1 MKKYIYFLIPVYAL
15 YIFGMF
21 YVMLPPL
28 NWHAPDFWKF
38 LAFSAGPLLVLLIV
52 FSFTKRQIDSFQN
65 WRATFHN
72 KNVVNLTSEQ
82 KRWGTICKVS
92 ILALIFV
99 IVFPSAATLVTSR
112 IFHAKAFS
120 QRIEPKDVEFSEVPQ
135 VDFKKTPIIDRDSS
149 IRLGDKVMGNMTEW
163 VSQFDVSNE
172 YTQISYKDSV
182 YRVTPLTYNG
192 FIKFFKNKSGGVPAY
207 ITVDSTS
214 GKTQLVKLKDLGL
227 DGMKYVPSAYFND
240 NLSRHLRFQYPT
252 EIFGEPSFEI
262 DEEGRPWYICTTYTY
277 TGVGNKKSVTG
288 AVFLDPITG
297 KSEKYDT
304 KHIPS
309 WADRIYPE
317 SLVVEE
323 LDDNGSLKK
332 GFWNSQ
338 FGQTGVIVTS
348 EGYNYLEK
356 NGDIWLYSGLTS
368 ANADES
374 NLGFVLVNLRTHE
387 AMKIATAGANEKSA
401 MKSAQSEVK
410 NYGYQSTFPLLI
422 NIKGNP
428 VYLMSLKD
436 NGLIKMY
443 ATVSAVDYQKVATVY
458 TDEGL
463 DALFKKTL
471 NLLGSGS
478 EDTISKESLKT
489 ADITVAGV
497 EKINMDGNTIYYI
510 QSDKG
515 DVYKISFTTKYEN
528 QLVFLKAGDK
538 LNISYIDAEGIKT
551 IKEIK

>member
-28 NWHAPDFWKF
+28 NWHAPAFWKF
-38 LAFSAGPLLVLLIV
+38 LALSVGPLLVLLIV

-65 WRATFHN
+65 WRSTFHN
-72 KNVVNLTSEQ
+72 KNVVNLSREQ
-82 KRWGTICKVS
+82 KRWGTICKAS

-99 IVFPSAATLVTSR
+99 VVFPSAATLVTSR

-120 QRIEPKDVEFSEVPQ
+120 QRIEPKDVDFSEVPQ

-192 FIKFFKNKSGGVPAY
+192 FIKYFKNKSGGVPAY

-227 DGMKYVPSAYFND
+227 DGMKYVPSAYFNN

-262 DEEGRPWYICTTYTY
+262 DEEGKPWYICTTYTY
-277 TGVGNKKSVTG
+277 SGVGNKKRVSG

-297 KSEKYDT
+297 DSTKYDT

-338 FGQTGVIVTS
+338 FGQSGVIVTS

-478 EDTISKESLKT
+478 EDTISKDSLIT

-497 EKINMDGNTIYYI
+497 EKVNVDGNTMYYI
-510 QSDKG
+510 QSEKG
-515 DVYKISFTTKYEN
+515 DIYKIGFTTKYEN
-528 QLVFLKAGDK
+528 QLVFLKNGAK
-538 LNISYIDAEGIKT
+538 LKISYIDAEGIKT
-551 IKEIK
+551 IKELK

>member
-28 NWHAPDFWKF
+28 NWHAPAFWKF
-38 LAFSAGPLLVLLIV
+38 LALSVGPLLVLLIV

-65 WRATFHN
+65 WRSTFHN
-72 KNVVNLTSEQ
+72 KNVVNLSREQ
-82 KRWGTICKVS
+82 KCWGTICKAS

-99 IVFPSAATLVTSR
+99 VVFPSAATLVTSR

-120 QRIEPKDVEFSEVPQ
+120 QRIEPKDVDFSEVPQ

-192 FIKFFKNKSGGVPAY
+192 FIKYFKNKSGGVPAY

-227 DGMKYVPSAYFND
+227 DGMKYVPSAYFNN

-262 DEEGRPWYICTTYTY
+262 DEEGKPWYICTTYTY
-277 TGVGNKKSVTG
+277 SGVGNKKRVSG

-297 KSEKYDT
+297 DSTKYDT

-338 FGQTGVIVTS
+338 FGQSGVIVTS

-478 EDTISKESLKT
+478 EDTISKDSLKT

-497 EKINMDGNTIYYI
+497 EKVNVDGNTMYYI
-510 QSDKG
+510 QSEKG
-515 DVYKISFTTKYEN
+515 DIYKIGFTTKYEN
-528 QLVFLKAGDK
+528 QLVFLKNGAK
-538 LNISYIDAEGIKT
+538 LKISYIDAEGIKT
-551 IKEIK
+551 IKELK

>member
-28 NWHAPDFWKF
+28 NWHAPAFWKF
-38 LAFSAGPLLVLLIV
+38 LALSVGPLLVLLIV

-65 WRATFHN
+65 WRSTLHN
-72 KNVVNLTSEQ
+72 KNVVNLSREQ
-82 KRWGTICKVS
+82 KRWGTICKAS

-99 IVFPSAATLVTSR
+99 VVFPSAATLVTSR

-120 QRIEPKDVEFSEVPQ
+120 QRIEPKDVDFSEVPQ

-192 FIKFFKNKSGGVPAY
+192 FIKYFKNKSGGVPAY

-227 DGMKYVPSAYFND
+227 DGMKYVPSAYFNN

-262 DEEGRPWYICTTYTY
+262 DEEGKPWYICTTYTY
-277 TGVGNKKSVTG
+277 SGVGNKKRVSG
-288 AVFLDPITG
+288 AVFLNPITG
-297 KSEKYDT
+297 DSTKYDT

-338 FGQTGVIVTS
+338 FGQSGVIVTS

-478 EDTISKESLKT
+478 EDTISKDSLIT

-497 EKINMDGNTIYYI
+497 EKVNVDGNTMYYI
-510 QSDKG
+510 QSEKG
-515 DVYKISFTTKYEN
+515 DIYKIGFTTKYEN
-528 QLVFLKAGDK
+528 QLVFLKNGAK
-538 LNISYIDAEGIKT
+538 LKISYIDAEGIKT
-551 IKEIK
+551 IKELK

>member
-28 NWHAPDFWKF
+28 NWHAPAFWKF
-38 LAFSAGPLLVLLIV
+38 LALSAGPLLVLLIV

-65 WRATFHN
+65 WRSSFHN
-72 KNVVNLTSEQ
+72 KNAVNRTSEQ
-82 KRWGTICKVS
+82 KRWGTICKAS
-92 ILALIFV
+92 ILALMFV
-99 IVFPSAATLVTSR
+99 VVFPSAATLVTSR

-192 FIKFFKNKSGGVPAY
+192 FIKYFKNKSGGVPAY

-214 GKTQLVKLKDLGL
+214 GKTKLVKLKDLGM
-227 DGMKYVPSAYFND
+227 DGMKYVPSAYFNE

-277 TGVGNKKSVTG
+277 SGVGNKKRVTG

-478 EDTISKESLKT
+478 EDSISKESLKT
-489 ADITVAGV
+489 EDITVAGV

-510 QSDKG
+510 QSEKG
-515 DVYKISFTTKYEN
+515 DIYKISFTTKYEN
-528 QLVFLKAGDK
+528 QLVFLKSGDK
-538 LNISYIDAEGIKT
+538 LSISYIDAEGIKT
-551 IKEIK
+551 IKELK

>member
-28 NWHAPDFWKF
+28 NWHAPAFWKF
-38 LAFSAGPLLVLLIV
+38 LALSVGPLLVLLIV

-65 WRATFHN
+65 WRSTFHN
-72 KNVVNLTSEQ
+72 KNVVNLSREQ
-82 KRWGTICKVS
+82 KRWGTICKASALV
-92 ILALIFV
+92 LIFV
-99 IVFPSAATLVTSR
+99 VVFPSAATLVTSR

-120 QRIEPKDVEFSEVPQ
+120 QRIEPKDVDFSEVPQ

-192 FIKFFKNKSGGVPAY
+192 FIKYFKNKSGGVPAY

-227 DGMKYVPSAYFND
+227 DGMKYVPSAYFNN

-262 DEEGRPWYICTTYTY
+262 DEEGKPWYICTTYTY
-277 TGVGNKKSVTG
+277 SGVGNKKRVNG

-297 KSEKYDT
+297 NSTKYDT

-338 FGQTGVIVTS
+338 FGQSGVIVTS

-478 EDTISKESLKT
+478 EDNISKDSLKT

-497 EKINMDGNTIYYI
+497 EKVNVDGNTMYYI
-510 QSDKG
+510 QSEKG
-515 DVYKISFTTKYEN
+515 DIYKIGFTTKYEN
-528 QLVFLKAGDK
+528 QLVFLKNGAK
-538 LNISYIDAEGIKT
+538 LKISYIDAEGIKT
-551 IKEIK
+551 IKELK

>member
-28 NWHAPDFWKF
+28 NWHAPAFWKF
-38 LAFSAGPLLVLLIV
+38 LALSVGPLLVLLIV

-65 WRATFHN
+65 WRSTFHN
-72 KNVVNLTSEQ
+72 KNVVNLSREQ
-82 KRWGTICKVS
+82 KRWGTICKAS

-99 IVFPSAATLVTSR
+99 VVFPSAATLVTSR

-120 QRIEPKDVEFSEVPQ
+120 QRIEPKDVDFSEVPQ

-192 FIKFFKNKSGGVPAY
+192 FIKYFKNKSGGVPAY

-227 DGMKYVPSAYFND
+227 DGMKYVPSAYFNN

-262 DEEGRPWYICTTYTY
+262 DEEGKPWYICTTYTY
-277 TGVGNKKSVTG
+277 SGVGNKKRVNG

-297 KSEKYDT
+297 DSTKYDT

-338 FGQTGVIVTS
+338 FGQSGVIVTS

-478 EDTISKESLKT
+478 EDTISKDSLKT

-497 EKINMDGNTIYYI
+497 EKVNVDGNTMYYI
-510 QSDKG
+510 QSEKG
-515 DVYKISFTTKYEN
+515 DIYKIGFTTKYEN
-528 QLVFLKAGDK
+528 QLVFLKNGAK
-538 LNISYIDAEGIKT
+538 LKISYIDAEGIKT
-551 IKEIK
+551 IKELK

>member
-28 NWHAPDFWKF
+28 NWHAPAFWKF
-38 LAFSAGPLLVLLIV
+38 LALSAGPLLVLLIV

-65 WRATFHN
+65 WRSSFHN
-72 KNVVNLTSEQ
+72 KNVVNMTSEQ
-82 KRWGTICKVS
+82 KRWGTICKIS
-92 ILALIFV
+92 ILALMFV
-99 IVFPSAATLVTSR
+99 VVFPSAATLVTSR

-192 FIKFFKNKSGGVPAY
+192 FIKYFKNKSGGVPAY

-214 GKTQLVKLKDLGL
+214 GKTQLVKLKDLGM
-227 DGMKYVPSAYFND
+227 DGMKYVPSAYFNE

-277 TGVGNKKSVTG
+277 SGVGNKKRVTG

-478 EDTISKESLKT
+478 EDSISKESLKT
-489 ADITVAGV
+489 EDITVAGV

-510 QSDKG
+510 QSEKG
-515 DVYKISFTTKYEN
+515 DIYKISFTTKYEN
-528 QLVFLKAGDK
+528 QLVFLKSGDK
-538 LNISYIDAEGIKT
+538 LSISYIDAEGIKT
-551 IKEIK
+551 IKELK

>member
-28 NWHAPDFWKF
+28 NWHAPAFWKF
-38 LAFSAGPLLVLLIV
+38 LALSVGPLLVLLIV

-65 WRATFHN
+65 WRSTFHN
-72 KNVVNLTSEQ
+72 KNVVNLSREQ
-82 KRWGTICKVS
+82 KRWGTICKAS
-92 ILALIFV
+92 ILTLIFV
-99 IVFPSAATLVTSR
+99 VVFPSAATLVTSR

-120 QRIEPKDVEFSEVPQ
+120 QRIEPKDVDFSEVPQ

-192 FIKFFKNKSGGVPAY
+192 FIKYFKNKSGGVPAY

-227 DGMKYVPSAYFND
+227 DGMKYVPSAYFNN

-262 DEEGRPWYICTTYTY
+262 DEEGKPWYICTTYTY
-277 TGVGNKKSVTG
+277 SGVGNKKRVSG

-297 KSEKYDT
+297 DSTKYDT

-338 FGQTGVIVTS
+338 FGQSGVIVTS

-478 EDTISKESLKT
+478 EDTISKDSLKT

-497 EKINMDGNTIYYI
+497 EKVNVDGNTMYYI
-510 QSDKG
+510 QSEKG
-515 DVYKISFTTKYEN
+515 DIYKIGFTTKYEN
-528 QLVFLKAGDK
+528 QLVFLKNGAK
-538 LNISYIDAEGIKT
+538 LKISYIDAEGIKT
-551 IKEIK
+551 IKELK